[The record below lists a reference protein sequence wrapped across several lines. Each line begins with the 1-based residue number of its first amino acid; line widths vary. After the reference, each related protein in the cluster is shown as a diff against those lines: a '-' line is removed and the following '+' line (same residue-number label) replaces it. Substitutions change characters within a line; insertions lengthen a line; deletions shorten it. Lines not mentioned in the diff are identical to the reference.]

1 MYDSQERK
9 NYYEGNCVGKVQ
21 IDEAT
26 LTGVYG
32 SVFQSTVF
40 WERVTRNSIMT
51 LLTLETAQG
60 FGIGVSDSKKHDK
73 TVSTN
78 VLFDRIEFF
87 SYTYRFK

>member
-1 MYDSQERK
+1 M
-9 NYYEGNCVGKVQ
+9 
-21 IDEAT
+21 
-26 LTGVYG
+26 
-32 SVFQSTVF
+32 
-40 WERVTRNSIMT
+40 TRDSIMS